1 MWYDHIETLIVTNIL
16 CLIFLSFIV
25 NYKLEIWDK
34 IYHFSRWFYCAW
46 SMRLKLFV
54 NGSWNRLFLDI
65 ISRVLSRFNDSK
77 DEDDVVISSSRFTI
91 QIQRLWIVSNG
102 WMGLFLSFWGILK
115 IVTILFFFTERFIFL
130 IFPSESL
137 FYSFFISFHFK
148 SI

>member
-34 IYHFSRWFYCAW
+34 IYHFSRWFYCGW

-115 IVTILFFFTERFIFL
+115 IVTIVFFFTERFIFL